1 MAGSTVLSR
10 LSSARLMA
18 LPLKLK
24 SNKSVLPTI
33 SPLNSSSQPQ
43 VASSVKRISGISRSV
58 FFFYNF
64 WGLKIILKFVVVFIF
79 IDLWQI
85 FSSIGPLG
93 NNVTVFL
100 LLFAGDFRLPVE
112 LSCLISMM
120 PLHSAVASSRLRSL
134 LAVESQT
141 WGLIPQGFFL
151 TKYTWNDL
159 YFRYP
164 IILTLPEL
172 KLINTKTKRKINGLI
187 EATFWS
193 FFKKALHS

>member
-1 MAGSTVLSR
+1 
-10 LSSARLMA
+10 
-18 LPLKLK
+18 
-24 SNKSVLPTI
+24 
-33 SPLNSSSQPQ
+33 
-43 VASSVKRISGISRSV
+43 
-58 FFFYNF
+58 
-64 WGLKIILKFVVVFIF
+64 
-79 IDLWQI
+79 
-85 FSSIGPLG
+85 
-93 NNVTVFL
+93 
-100 LLFAGDFRLPVE
+100 
-112 LSCLISMM
+112 MM

-187 EATFWS
+187 EATF
-193 FFKKALHS
+193 